1 MKFEELKQGQ
11 AVWVKGFVDRSV
23 FGGCG
28 GFINFYNQDGNHC
41 GHISRNNVR
50 EMKEEDVQ
58 IDQPKP
64 VVPQFAIDWVNDS
77 RERCY
82 DFDEWFYYSNQ
93 PLEVYKWLNKKNKR
107 QKELNALALV
117 TLIVNGPDAVTVE
130 KEKLYTVEIP
140 NPSRASNKAVKKLML
155 FKTSA
160 DSPIIEIGFM
170 GNPDSPLC
178 KLTEQ
183 EIRKD
188 FDWAFRW
195 AKEVT
200 E

>member
-1 MKFEELKQGQ
+1 M
-11 AVWVKGFVDRSV
+11 
-23 FGGCG
+23 
-28 GFINFYNQDGNHC
+28 
-41 GHISRNNVR
+41 
-50 EMKEEDVQ
+50 
-58 IDQPKP
+58 
-64 VVPQFAIDWVNDS
+64 
-77 RERCY
+77 
-82 DFDEWFYYSNQ
+82 
-93 PLEVYKWLNKKNKR
+93 
-107 QKELNALALV
+107 NALALV

-140 NPSRASNKAVKKLML
+140 NPNRASNKAVKKLML

-178 KLTEQ
+178 KLTEA

-188 FDWAFRW
+188 FEWAW
-195 AKEVT
+195 QWKKEVT